1 MILIIRNF
9 IYILFFLFIYG
20 CSDKDNSSYE
30 MQDSNLSG
38 SKELIVDFKTNLG
51 EFSILLDETK
61 APKTVKN
68 FLNYVENDFYDN
80 TIFHRVINNF
90 MIQGGGFDSKMNKK
104 PTNKPNNKRG

>member
-1 MILIIRNF
+1 MIGVILTVTLPKLKPKSRTKEWLYKKYKRNIFNDTNIRNF

-68 FLNYVENDFYDN
+68 F
-80 TIFHRVINNF
+80 
-90 MIQGGGFDSKMNKK
+90 
-104 PTNKPNNKRG
+104 